1 MAVTSVSVSE
11 PTIKNYTGT
20 GSTIKKTNVDITGT
34 YLKQETIDTLKE
46 YDEESQI
53 KPLSTRIA
61 TNALQQQD
69 LTAITTLISQ
79 FKTSYADIASETS
92 FLKRKTSIAGSNSV
106 SASIEDGVAEQ
117 NIRMSVMQL
126 AQSDSY
132 QTKGFSSRS
141 DVVFSGLSGDTTFS
155 LELGGKSYDITVN
168 NTTTLEDLSQK
179 ITDAT
184 NGDVSVRI
192 LNVGG
197 ENPYSMVFQSK
208 NTGKDNAIRFK
219 MADSTNTT
227 SQDTT
232 KADELFKN
240 LGFKTNK
247 VGDDG
252 SFTLEAD
259 DSDSKNSGKK
269 LTSAQDAEFTFNGV
283 SMTRS
288 TNIIDDIITGATFT
302 LNNVDDKNTSGEY
315 KDTVISVTKDTESLV
330 KTMQNMV
337 QAYNTLK
344 SNLDTATSYDSESKA
359 AGSLNG
365 VSEITSI
372 KRQINSV
379 ITSTDKNGKSL
390 MDFGFSFTDKGVLS
404 LDTKELESAI
414 SGDYENFKKFFSS
427 NTSYENAA
435 FYSSGSITSG
445 SSTWEGK
452 IKINDKEFDLAKID
466 KKITG
471 DATSGATTSSQNT
484 DKTKQATELV
494 KQINDANIGVNASL
508 DDSGRLILK
517 GVNDK
522 TLKIEAGD
530 NDNNALSA
538 LSALGLS
545 AGEKTGIKSV
555 NEGFF
560 SKMNSLMDNL
570 INSKNGS
577 LTNFA
582 TELKDK
588 NKLLTEQKERTQNSI
603 DKKYEQ
609 MTTTFISY
617 ASSIAKMT
625 NSFSALQSMIDAQ
638 SKSDS

>member
-1 MAVTSVSVSE
+1 MAVSSVSVSE

-34 YLKQETIDTLKE
+34 YLKQQTIDTLKQ

-53 KPLSTRIA
+53 KPLTTRIA

-106 SASIEDGVAEQ
+106 SANIEDGVAEQ
-117 NIRMSVMQL
+117 TIRMSVMQL

-141 DVVFSGLSGDTTFS
+141 DVVFSNLQSDTKFS
-155 LELGGKSYDITVN
+155 LQVGDKSYDITVN
-168 NTTTLEDLSQK
+168 NKTTLDELSQK

-184 NGDVSVRI
+184 DGKISVKI

-197 ENPYSMVFQSK
+197 ANPYSMVFQTK
-208 NTGKDNAIRFK
+208 DTGKDNAIKFK
-219 MADSTNTT
+219 MAGNVNENSLFKDLGFNTT
-227 SQDTT
+227 APD
-232 KADELFKN
+232 ADNF
-240 LGFKTNK
+240 
-247 VGDDG
+247 
-252 SFTLEAD
+252 FTLEAGTD
-259 DSDSKNSGKK
+259 ANAGKK
-269 LTSAQDAEFTFNGV
+269 LANAQDAEFTFNGV
-283 SMTRS
+283 NMTRS
-288 TNIIDDIITGATFT
+288 KNTIDDIITGATFT
-302 LNNVDDKNTSGEY
+302 LNNVDDKTTSGEY
-315 KDTVISVTKDTESLV
+315 KDTVISISKDTASLV
-330 KTMQNMV
+330 KTMQSMV

-365 VSEITSI
+365 LSEITSI
-372 KRQINSV
+372 KRQINSI
-379 ITSTDKNGKSL
+379 ITNTDKHGKSL

-404 LDTKELESAI
+404 LDTKALESAI
-414 SGDYENFKKFFSS
+414 SDDYENFKKFFSS
-427 NTSYENAA
+427 NTTYENAV
-435 FYSSGSITSG
+435 FYSSGSITS
-445 SSTWEGK
+445 SASTWQGK
-452 IKINDKEFDLAKID
+452 IKINDKEFDLAEID

-471 DATSGATTSSQNT
+471 NATSTTPSTQNT
-484 DKTKQATELV
+484 DKTKQAAELV
-494 KQINDANIGVNASL
+494 KQINDAKIGVTASL
-508 DDSGRLILK
+508 DDDGKLVLK

-530 NDNNALSA
+530 GGDNALKT
-538 LSALGLS
+538 LGLS
-545 AGEKTGIKSV
+545 AGSKTGVKSV

-560 SKMNSLMDNL
+560 AKMNSLIDSL
-570 INSKNGS
+570 INSKKGS

-582 TELKDK
+582 TELKAK
-588 NKLLTEQKERTQNSI
+588 NKLLTAQKERTQNSI

-609 MTTTFISY
+609 MTTTFINY
-617 ASSIAKMT
+617 ARAIAKLT
-625 NSFSALQSMIDAQ
+625 NSFSGLQGMIDAQ
-638 SKSDS
+638 SKKD

>member
-1 MAVTSVSVSE
+1 MAVSSVSVSE

-34 YLKQETIDTLKE
+34 YLKQETIDTLKQ

-53 KPLSTRIA
+53 KPLTTRIA

-106 SASIEDGVAEQ
+106 SANIEDGVAEQ
-117 NIRMSVMQL
+117 TIRMSVMQL

-141 DVVFSGLSGDTTFS
+141 DVVFEKLDKDTTFS
-155 LELGGKSYDITVN
+155 LQVGDKSYDITVN
-168 NTTTLEDLSQK
+168 NTTTLDELSQK

-184 NGDVSVRI
+184 DGKISVKI

-197 ENPYSMVFQSK
+197 ENPYSMVFQTK
-208 NTGKDNAIRFK
+208 DTGKDNAIKFK
-219 MADSTNTT
+219 MAGDVNTNG
-227 SQDTT
+227 
-232 KADELFKN
+232 LFKD
-240 LGFKTNK
+240 LGFQTTNP
-247 VGDDG
+247 DADG
-252 SFTLEAD
+252 VFTLKAGTGT
-259 DSDSKNSGKK
+259 NAGKK
-269 LTSAQDAEFTFNGV
+269 LANAQDAEFTFNGV
-283 SMTRS
+283 NMTRS
-288 TNIIDDIITGATFT
+288 KNTIDDIITGATFT
-302 LNNVDDKNTSGEY
+302 LNNVDDKTTSGEY
-315 KDTVISVTKDTESLV
+315 KDTVISISKDTASLV
-330 KTMQNMV
+330 KTMQSMV

-344 SNLDTATSYDSESKA
+344 TNLDTATSYDSESKA

-365 VSEITSI
+365 LSEITSI
-372 KRQINSV
+372 KRQINSI
-379 ITSTDKNGKSL
+379 ITNTDKNGKSL

-404 LDTKELESAI
+404 LDTKALESAI
-414 SGDYENFKKFFSS
+414 SDDYENFKKFFSS
-427 NTSYENAA
+427 NTTYENAT
-435 FYSSGSITSG
+435 FYSSGSITS
-445 SSTWEGK
+445 SASTWKGK
-452 IKINDKEFDLAKID
+452 IKINDKEFDLAEID
-466 KKITG
+466 KSITG
-471 DATSGATTSSQNT
+471 NATSTTPSTQ
-484 DKTKQATELV
+484 DKTKQAAELV
-494 KQINDANIGVNASL
+494 KQINDAKIGVIASL
-508 DDSGRLILK
+508 DDAGKLVLK

-530 NDNNALSA
+530 GGDKALTT
-538 LSALGLS
+538 LGLS
-545 AGEKTGIKSV
+545 AGSKTGVKSV

-560 SKMNSLMDNL
+560 AKMNSLMDSL

-588 NKLLTEQKERTQNSI
+588 NKLLTTQKERTQNSI

-609 MTTTFISY
+609 MTTTFIAY
-617 ASSIAKMT
+617 ASAIAKMT

-638 SKSDS
+638 SKKD

>member
-1 MAVTSVSVSE
+1 MAVSNVSVSE

-34 YLKQETIDTLKE
+34 YLKQETIDTLKK

-53 KPLSTRIA
+53 KPLTTRIA

-106 SASIEDGVAEQ
+106 SANIEDGVAEQ
-117 NIRMSVMQL
+117 TIRMSVMQL

-141 DVVFSGLSGDTTFS
+141 DVVFSNLSSDTKFS
-155 LELGGKSYDITVN
+155 LQVGDKSYDITVN
-168 NTTTLEDLSQK
+168 NKTTLDELSQK

-184 NGDVSVRI
+184 DGKISVKI

-197 ENPYSMVFQSK
+197 TNPYSMVFQTK
-208 NTGKDNAIRFK
+208 DTGKDNAIKFK
-219 MADSTNTT
+219 MEGNVNNNSLFKALGFNTT
-227 SQDTT
+227 TPD
-232 KADELFKN
+232 AD
-240 LGFKTNK
+240 G
-247 VGDDG
+247 V
-252 SFTLEAD
+252 FTLEAGTGT
-259 DSDSKNSGKK
+259 NAGKK
-269 LTSAQDAEFTFNGV
+269 LANAQDAEFTFNGV
-283 SMTRS
+283 NMTRS
-288 TNIIDDIITGATFT
+288 KNTIDDIITGATFT
-302 LNNVDDKNTSGEY
+302 LNNVDDKTTSGEY
-315 KDTVISVTKDTESLV
+315 KDTVISISKDTASLV
-330 KTMQNMV
+330 KTMQSMV

-365 VSEITSI
+365 LSEITSI
-372 KRQINSV
+372 KRQINNI
-379 ITSTDKNGKSL
+379 ITNTDKNGKSL
-390 MDFGFSFTDKGVLS
+390 MNFGFSFTDKGVLS
-404 LDTKELESAI
+404 LDTKALESAI
-414 SGDYENFKKFFSS
+414 SDDYENFKKFFSS
-427 NTSYENAA
+427 NTTYENAV

-445 SSTWEGK
+445 TWTGK
-452 IKINDKEFDLAKID
+452 IKINDKEFDLAEID
-466 KKITG
+466 KKIT
-471 DATSGATTSSQNT
+471 STTPSTQ
-484 DKTKQATELV
+484 DKTKQAAELV
-494 KQINDANIGVNASL
+494 KQINDAKIGVTASL
-508 DDSGRLILK
+508 DDDGKLVLK

-530 NDNNALSA
+530 GGDAALKT
-538 LSALGLS
+538 LGLS
-545 AGEKTGIKSV
+545 AGSKTGTKSV

-560 SKMNSLMDNL
+560 AKMNSLMDSL
-570 INSKNGS
+570 INSKKGS
-577 LTNFA
+577 LTKFA

-588 NKLLTEQKERTQNSI
+588 NKLLTAQKERTQNSI

-609 MTTTFISY
+609 MTRTFIAY
-617 ASSIAKMT
+617 ASAIAKMT

-638 SKSDS
+638 SKKE

>member
-1 MAVTSVSVSE
+1 MAVSSVSVSE

-34 YLKQETIDTLKE
+34 YLKQETIDTLKQ

-53 KPLSTRIA
+53 KPLTTRIA

-106 SASIEDGVAEQ
+106 SANIEDGVAEQ
-117 NIRMSVMQL
+117 TIRMSVMQL

-141 DVVFSGLSGDTTFS
+141 DVVFEKLDKDTTFS
-155 LELGGKSYDITVN
+155 LQVGDKSYDITVN
-168 NTTTLEDLSQK
+168 NKTTLDELSQK

-184 NGDVSVRI
+184 DGKISVKI

-197 ENPYSMVFQSK
+197 ANPYSMVFQTK
-208 NTGKDNAIRFK
+208 DTGKDNAIKFK
-219 MADSTNTT
+219 MAGDVNTN
-227 SQDTT
+227 SLFKDLGFDTT
-232 KADELFKN
+232 
-240 LGFKTNK
+240 TP
-247 VGDDG
+247 DDKG
-252 SFTLEAD
+252 VFTLEAGTD
-259 DSDSKNSGKK
+259 ANAGKK
-269 LTSAQDAEFTFNGV
+269 LANAQDAEFTFNGV
-283 SMTRS
+283 NMTRS
-288 TNIIDDIITGATFT
+288 KNTIDDIITGATFT
-302 LNNVDDKNTSGEY
+302 LNNVDDKTTSGEY
-315 KDTVISVTKDTESLV
+315 KDTVISISKDTASLV
-330 KTMQNMV
+330 KTMQSMV

-344 SNLDTATSYDSESKA
+344 TNLDTATSYDSESKA

-365 VSEITSI
+365 LSEITSI
-372 KRQINSV
+372 KRQINSI
-379 ITSTDKNGKSL
+379 ITNTDKNGKSL

-404 LDTKELESAI
+404 LDTKALESAI
-414 SGDYENFKKFFSS
+414 SDDYENFKKFFSS
-427 NTSYENAA
+427 NTTYENAV
-435 FYSSGSITSG
+435 FYSSGSITS
-445 SSTWEGK
+445 SASTWKGK
-452 IKINDKEFDLAKID
+452 IKINDKEFDLAEID
-466 KKITG
+466 KSITG
-471 DATSGATTSSQNT
+471 NATSTNPSTQ
-484 DKTKQATELV
+484 DKTKQAAELV
-494 KQINDANIGVNASL
+494 KQINDAKIGVTASL
-508 DDSGRLILK
+508 DDAGKLVLK

-530 NDNNALSA
+530 GGDALK
-538 LSALGLS
+538 ALGLS
-545 AGEKTGIKSV
+545 AGSKTGVKSV

-560 SKMNSLMDNL
+560 AKMNSLMDSL

-588 NKLLTEQKERTQNSI
+588 NKLLTKQKERTQNSI

-609 MTTTFISY
+609 MTTTFIAY
-617 ASSIAKMT
+617 ASAIAKMT

-638 SKSDS
+638 SKKD

>member
-1 MAVTSVSVSE
+1 MAVSSVSVSE

-34 YLKQETIDTLKE
+34 YLKQETIDTLKQ

-53 KPLSTRIA
+53 KPLTTRIA

-106 SASIEDGVAEQ
+106 SANIEDGVAEQ
-117 NIRMSVMQL
+117 TIRMSVMQL

-141 DVVFSGLSGDTTFS
+141 DVVFEKLDKDTTFS
-155 LELGGKSYDITVN
+155 LQVGDKSYDITVN
-168 NTTTLEDLSQK
+168 NKTTLDELSQK

-184 NGDVSVRI
+184 DGKISVKI

-197 ENPYSMVFQSK
+197 ANPYSMVFQTK
-208 NTGKDNAIRFK
+208 DTGKDNAIKFK
-219 MADSTNTT
+219 MAGDVNINSLFKDLGFT
-227 SQDTT
+227 TT
-232 KADELFKN
+232 KP
-240 LGFKTNK
+240 
-247 VGDDG
+247 DDKG
-252 SFTLEAD
+252 VFTLEAGTGA
-259 DSDSKNSGKK
+259 NAGKK
-269 LTSAQDAEFTFNGV
+269 LASAQNAEFTFNGV
-283 SMTRS
+283 NMTRS
-288 TNIIDDIITGATFT
+288 KNTIDDIITGATFT
-302 LNNVDDKNTSGEY
+302 LNNVDDKTTSGEY
-315 KDTVISVTKDTESLV
+315 KDTVISISKDTASLV
-330 KTMQNMV
+330 KTMQSMV

-344 SNLDTATSYDSESKA
+344 TNLDTATSYDSESKA

-365 VSEITSI
+365 LSEITSI
-372 KRQINSV
+372 KRQINSI
-379 ITSTDKNGKSL
+379 ITNTDKNGKSL

-404 LDTKELESAI
+404 LDTKALESAI
-414 SGDYENFKKFFSS
+414 SDDYENFKKFFSS
-427 NTSYENAA
+427 NTTYENAV

-445 SSTWEGK
+445 TNAWTGK
-452 IKINDKEFDLAKID
+452 IKINDKEFDLAEID

-471 DATSGATTSSQNT
+471 NATSTNPSTQNT
-484 DKTKQATELV
+484 DKTKQAAELV
-494 KQINDANIGVNASL
+494 KQINDAKIGVTASL
-508 DDSGRLILK
+508 DDAGKLVLK

-530 NDNNALSA
+530 DGDKALST
-538 LSALGLS
+538 LELS
-545 AGEKTGIKSV
+545 AGSKTGTKSV

-560 SKMNSLMDNL
+560 AKMNSLMDSL

-588 NKLLTEQKERTQNSI
+588 NKLLTKQKERTQNSI

-609 MTTTFISY
+609 MTTTFIAY
-617 ASSIAKMT
+617 ASAIAKMT

-638 SKSDS
+638 SKKD

>member
-1 MAVTSVSVSE
+1 MAVSSVSVSE

-34 YLKQETIDTLKE
+34 YLKQQTIDTLKQ

-53 KPLSTRIA
+53 KPLTTRIA

-106 SASIEDGVAEQ
+106 SANIEDGVAEQ
-117 NIRMSVMQL
+117 TIRMSVMQL

-141 DVVFSGLSGDTTFS
+141 DVVFEKLDKDTTFS
-155 LELGGKSYDITVN
+155 LQVGDKSYDITVN
-168 NTTTLEDLSQK
+168 NKTTLDELSQK

-184 NGDVSVRI
+184 DGKISVKI

-197 ENPYSMVFQSK
+197 TNPYSMVFQTK
-208 NTGKDNAIRFK
+208 DTGKDNAIKFK
-219 MADSTNTT
+219 MAGNENENS
-227 SQDTT
+227 
-232 KADELFKN
+232 LFKD
-240 LGFKTNK
+240 LGFKTTNP
-247 VGDDG
+247 DADG
-252 SFTLEAD
+252 VFTLEAGTD
-259 DSDSKNSGKK
+259 ANAGKK
-269 LTSAQDAEFTFNGV
+269 LANAQDAEFTFNGV
-283 SMTRS
+283 NMTRS
-288 TNIIDDIITGATFT
+288 KNTIDDIITGATFT
-302 LNNVDDKNTSGEY
+302 LNNVDDKTTSGEY
-315 KDTVISVTKDTESLV
+315 KDTVISISKDTASLV
-330 KTMQNMV
+330 KTMQSMV

-344 SNLDTATSYDSESKA
+344 TNLDTATSYDSESKA

-365 VSEITSI
+365 LSEITSI
-372 KRQINSV
+372 KRQINSI
-379 ITSTDKNGKSL
+379 ITNTDKNGKSL

-404 LDTKELESAI
+404 LDTKALESAI
-414 SGDYENFKKFFSS
+414 SDDYENFKKFFSS
-427 NTSYENAA
+427 NTTYENAV

-445 SSTWEGK
+445 TSTWTGK
-452 IKINDKEFDLAKID
+452 IKINDKEFDLAEID
-466 KKITG
+466 KKITPS
-471 DATSGATTSSQNT
+471 TQ
-484 DKTKQATELV
+484 DKTKQVAELV
-494 KQINDANIGVNASL
+494 KQINDAKIGVTASL
-508 DDSGRLILK
+508 DDAGKLVLK

-530 NDNNALSA
+530 GGDKALTT
-538 LSALGLS
+538 LGLS
-545 AGEKTGIKSV
+545 AGSKTGVKSV

-560 SKMNSLMDNL
+560 AKMNSLIDSL
-570 INSKNGS
+570 INSKKGS

-588 NKLLTEQKERTQNSI
+588 NKLLTKQKERTQNSI

-609 MTTTFISY
+609 MTTTFIAY
-617 ASSIAKMT
+617 ARAIAKLT
-625 NSFSALQSMIDAQ
+625 NSFSGLQGMIDAQ
-638 SKSDS
+638 SKKE

>member
-1 MAVTSVSVSE
+1 MAVSSVSVSE

-34 YLKQETIDTLKE
+34 YLKQQTIDTLKQ

-53 KPLSTRIA
+53 KPLTTRIA

-106 SASIEDGVAEQ
+106 SANIEDGVAEQ
-117 NIRMSVMQL
+117 TIRMSVMQL

-141 DVVFSGLSGDTTFS
+141 DVVFSNLSSDTKFS
-155 LELGGKSYDITVN
+155 LQVGDKSYDITVN
-168 NTTTLEDLSQK
+168 NKTTLDELSQK

-184 NGDVSVRI
+184 DGKISVKI

-197 ENPYSMVFQSK
+197 ANPYSMVFQTK
-208 NTGKDNAIRFK
+208 DTGKDNAIKFK
-219 MADSTNTT
+219 MAGNVNDNSLFKDLGF
-227 SQDTT
+227 DTT
-232 KADELFKN
+232 
-240 LGFKTNK
+240 TP
-247 VGDDG
+247 DDKG
-252 SFTLEAD
+252 VFTLKAGTGT
-259 DSDSKNSGKK
+259 NAGKK
-269 LTSAQDAEFTFNGV
+269 LANAQDAEFTFNGV
-283 SMTRS
+283 NMTRS
-288 TNIIDDIITGATFT
+288 KNTIDDIITGATFT
-302 LNNVDDKNTSGEY
+302 LNNVDDKTTSGEY
-315 KDTVISVTKDTESLV
+315 KDTVISISKDTASLV
-330 KTMQNMV
+330 KTMQSMV

-344 SNLDTATSYDSESKA
+344 TNLDTATSYDSESKA

-365 VSEITSI
+365 LSEITSI
-372 KRQINSV
+372 KRQINSI
-379 ITSTDKNGKSL
+379 ITNTDKNGKSL

-404 LDTKELESAI
+404 LDTKALESAI
-414 SGDYENFKKFFSS
+414 SDDYENFKKFFSS
-427 NTSYENAA
+427 NTTYENAV

-445 SSTWEGK
+445 TNAWTGK
-452 IKINDKEFDLAKID
+452 IKINDKEFDLAEID
-466 KKITG
+466 KKITPS
-471 DATSGATTSSQNT
+471 TQ
-484 DKTKQATELV
+484 DKTKQAAELV
-494 KQINDANIGVNASL
+494 KQINDAKIGVTASL
-508 DDSGRLILK
+508 DDAGKLVLK

-530 NDNNALSA
+530 GGDDALK
-538 LSALGLS
+538 ALGLS
-545 AGEKTGIKSV
+545 AGSKTGVKSV

-560 SKMNSLMDNL
+560 AKMNSLIDSL
-570 INSKNGS
+570 INSKKGS

-588 NKLLTEQKERTQNSI
+588 NKLLTKQKERTQNSI

-609 MTTTFISY
+609 MTRTFIAY
-617 ASSIAKMT
+617 ASAIAKLT
-625 NSFSALQSMIDAQ
+625 NSFSGLQGMIDAQ
-638 SKSDS
+638 SKKE

>member
-1 MAVTSVSVSE
+1 MAVSSVSVSE

-34 YLKQETIDTLKE
+34 YLKQQTIDTLKQ

-53 KPLSTRIA
+53 KPLTTRIA

-106 SASIEDGVAEQ
+106 SANIEDGVAEQ
-117 NIRMSVMQL
+117 TIRMSVMQL

-141 DVVFSGLSGDTTFS
+141 DVVFSNLSSDTKFS
-155 LELGGKSYDITVN
+155 LQVGDKSYDITVN
-168 NTTTLEDLSQK
+168 NKTTLDELSQK

-184 NGDVSVRI
+184 DGKISVKI

-197 ENPYSMVFQSK
+197 ANPYSMVFQTK
-208 NTGKDNAIRFK
+208 DTGKDNAIKFK
-219 MADSTNTT
+219 MEGNVNDNSLFKDLGF
-227 SQDTT
+227 DTT
-232 KADELFKN
+232 
-240 LGFKTNK
+240 TP
-247 VGDDG
+247 DDKDV
-252 SFTLEAD
+252 FTLEAGTGT
-259 DSDSKNSGKK
+259 NAGKK
-269 LTSAQDAEFTFNGV
+269 LSSAQNAEFTFNGV
-283 SMTRS
+283 NMTRS
-288 TNIIDDIITGATFT
+288 KNTIDDIITGATFT
-302 LNNVDDKNTSGEY
+302 LNNVDDKTTSGEY
-315 KDTVISVTKDTESLV
+315 KDTVISISKDTASLV
-330 KTMQNMV
+330 KTMQSMV

-344 SNLDTATSYDSESKA
+344 TNLDTATSYDSESKA

-365 VSEITSI
+365 LSEITSI
-372 KRQINSV
+372 KRQINSI
-379 ITSTDKNGKSL
+379 ITNTDKNGKSL

-404 LDTKELESAI
+404 LDTKALESAI
-414 SGDYENFKKFFSS
+414 SDDYENFKKFFSS
-427 NTSYENAA
+427 NTTYENAV

-445 SSTWEGK
+445 TNAWTGK
-452 IKINDKEFDLAKID
+452 IKINDKEFDLAEIN
-466 KKITG
+466 KKITPS
-471 DATSGATTSSQNT
+471 TQ
-484 DKTKQATELV
+484 DKTKQAAELV
-494 KQINDANIGVNASL
+494 KQINDAKIGVTASL
-508 DDSGRLILK
+508 DDAGKLVLK

-530 NDNNALSA
+530 GGDDALKT
-538 LSALGLS
+538 LGLS
-545 AGEKTGIKSV
+545 AGSKTGTKSV

-560 SKMNSLMDNL
+560 AKMNSLIDSL
-570 INSKNGS
+570 INSKKGS

-588 NKLLTEQKERTQNSI
+588 NKLLTKQKERTQNSI

-609 MTTTFISY
+609 MTRTFIAY
-617 ASSIAKMT
+617 ASAIAKLT
-625 NSFSALQSMIDAQ
+625 NSFSGLQGMIDAQ
-638 SKSDS
+638 SKKE

>member
-1 MAVTSVSVSE
+1 MAVSSVSVSE

-34 YLKQETIDTLKE
+34 YLKQETIDTLKQ

-53 KPLSTRIA
+53 KPLTTRIA

-106 SASIEDGVAEQ
+106 SANIEDGVAEQ
-117 NIRMSVMQL
+117 TIRMSVMQL

-141 DVVFSGLSGDTTFS
+141 DVVFSNLSSDTKFS
-155 LELGGKSYDITVN
+155 LQVGDKSYDITVN
-168 NTTTLEDLSQK
+168 NKTTLDELSQK

-184 NGDVSVRI
+184 DGKISVKI

-197 ENPYSMVFQSK
+197 TNPYSMVFQTK
-208 NTGKDNAIRFK
+208 DTGKDNAIKFK
-219 MADSTNTT
+219 MEGNVNDNSLFKDLGF
-227 SQDTT
+227 DTT
-232 KADELFKN
+232 
-240 LGFKTNK
+240 TP
-247 VGDDG
+247 DDKG
-252 SFTLEAD
+252 VFTLKAGTGT
-259 DSDSKNSGKK
+259 NAGKK
-269 LTSAQDAEFTFNGV
+269 LANAQDAEFTFNGV
-283 SMTRS
+283 NMTRS
-288 TNIIDDIITGATFT
+288 KNTIDDIITGATFT
-302 LNNVDDKNTSGEY
+302 LNNVDDKTTSGEY
-315 KDTVISVTKDTESLV
+315 KDTVISISKDTASLV
-330 KTMQNMV
+330 KTMQSMV

-344 SNLDTATSYDSESKA
+344 TNLDTATSYDSESKA

-365 VSEITSI
+365 LSEITSI
-372 KRQINSV
+372 KRQINSI
-379 ITSTDKNGKSL
+379 ITNTDKNGKSL

-404 LDTKELESAI
+404 LDTKALESAI
-414 SGDYENFKKFFSS
+414 SDDYENFKKFFSS
-427 NTSYENAA
+427 NTTYENAV

-445 SSTWEGK
+445 TNAWTGK
-452 IKINDKEFDLAKID
+452 IKINDKEFDLAEID
-466 KKITG
+466 KSITG
-471 DATSGATTSSQNT
+471 NATSTNPSTQNT
-484 DKTKQATELV
+484 DKTKQAAELV
-494 KQINDANIGVNASL
+494 KQINDAKIGVTASL
-508 DDSGRLILK
+508 DDDGKLVLK

-530 NDNNALSA
+530 GGDAAL
-538 LSALGLS
+538 ALGLS
-545 AGEKTGIKSV
+545 AGSKTGVKSV

-560 SKMNSLMDNL
+560 AKMNSLMDSL

-588 NKLLTEQKERTQNSI
+588 NKLLAKQKERTQNSI

-609 MTTTFISY
+609 MTTTFIAY
-617 ASSIAKMT
+617 ASAIAKMT

-638 SKSDS
+638 SKKD

>member
-1 MAVTSVSVSE
+1 MAVSSVSVSE

-34 YLKQETIDTLKE
+34 YLKQETIDTLKQ

-53 KPLSTRIA
+53 KPLTTRIA

-106 SASIEDGVAEQ
+106 SANIEDGVAEQ
-117 NIRMSVMQL
+117 TIRMSVMQL

-141 DVVFSGLSGDTTFS
+141 DVVFSSLKSDTDAKFS
-155 LELGGKSYDITVN
+155 LQVGDKSYDITVN
-168 NTTTLEDLSQK
+168 NTTTLDELSQK

-184 NGDVSVRI
+184 DGKISVKI

-197 ENPYSMVFQSK
+197 ANPYSMVFQTK
-208 NTGKDNAIRFK
+208 DTGKDNAIKFK
-219 MADSTNTT
+219 MAGDVNTNG
-227 SQDTT
+227 
-232 KADELFKN
+232 LFKD
-240 LGFKTNK
+240 LGFQTTTP
-247 VGDDG
+247 DADG
-252 SFTLEAD
+252 VFTLEAGTGT
-259 DSDSKNSGKK
+259 NAGKK
-269 LTSAQDAEFTFNGV
+269 LASAQDAEFTFNGV
-283 SMTRS
+283 NMTRS
-288 TNIIDDIITGATFT
+288 KNTIDDIITGATFT
-302 LNNVDDKNTSGEY
+302 LNNVDDKTTSGEY
-315 KDTVISVTKDTESLV
+315 KDTVISISKDTASLV
-330 KTMQNMV
+330 KTMQSMV

-344 SNLDTATSYDSESKA
+344 TNLDTATSYDSESKA

-365 VSEITSI
+365 LSEITSI
-372 KRQINSV
+372 KRQINSI
-379 ITSTDKNGKSL
+379 ITNTDKNGKSL

-404 LDTKELESAI
+404 LDTKALESAI
-414 SGDYENFKKFFSS
+414 SDDYENFKKFFSS
-427 NTSYENAA
+427 NTTYENAV
-435 FYSSGSITSG
+435 FYSSGSITS
-445 SSTWEGK
+445 STNAWTGK
-452 IKINDKEFDLAKID
+452 IKINDKEFDLAEID
-466 KKITG
+466 KKIT
-471 DATSGATTSSQNT
+471 STTPSTQ
-484 DKTKQATELV
+484 DKTKQAAELV
-494 KQINDANIGVNASL
+494 KQINDAKIGVTASL
-508 DDSGRLILK
+508 DDDGKLVLK

-530 NDNNALSA
+530 GGDDALKT
-538 LSALGLS
+538 LGLS
-545 AGEKTGIKSV
+545 AGSKTGTKSV

-560 SKMNSLMDNL
+560 AKMNSLIDSL
-570 INSKNGS
+570 INSKKGS

-588 NKLLTEQKERTQNSI
+588 NKLLTKQKERTQNSI

-609 MTTTFISY
+609 MTTTFIAY
-617 ASSIAKMT
+617 ARAIAKLT

-638 SKSDS
+638 SKKE

>member
-1 MAVTSVSVSE
+1 MAVSSVSVSE

-34 YLKQETIDTLKE
+34 YLKQQTIDTLKQ

-53 KPLSTRIA
+53 KPLTTRIA

-106 SASIEDGVAEQ
+106 SANIEDGVAEQ
-117 NIRMSVMQL
+117 TIRMSVMQL

-141 DVVFSGLSGDTTFS
+141 DVVFEKLDKDTTFS
-155 LELGGKSYDITVN
+155 LQVGDKSYDITVN
-168 NTTTLEDLSQK
+168 NKTTLDELSQK

-184 NGDVSVRI
+184 DGKISVKI

-197 ENPYSMVFQSK
+197 ANPYSMVFQTK
-208 NTGKDNAIRFK
+208 DTGKDNAIKFK
-219 MADSTNTT
+219 MAGDVNTN
-227 SQDTT
+227 S
-232 KADELFKN
+232 LFKD
-240 LGFKTNK
+240 LGFQTTNP
-247 VGDDG
+247 DDKG
-252 SFTLEAD
+252 VFTLKAGTGT
-259 DSDSKNSGKK
+259 NAGKK
-269 LTSAQDAEFTFNGV
+269 LANAQDAEFTFNGV
-283 SMTRS
+283 NMTRS
-288 TNIIDDIITGATFT
+288 KNTIDDIITGATFT
-302 LNNVDDKNTSGEY
+302 LNNVDDKTTSGEY
-315 KDTVISVTKDTESLV
+315 KDTVISISKDTASLV
-330 KTMQNMV
+330 KTMQSMV

-344 SNLDTATSYDSESKA
+344 TNLDTATSYDSESKA

-365 VSEITSI
+365 LSEITSI
-372 KRQINSV
+372 KRQINSI
-379 ITSTDKNGKSL
+379 ITNTDKNGKSL

-404 LDTKELESAI
+404 LDTKALESAI
-414 SGDYENFKKFFSS
+414 SDDYENFKKFFSS
-427 NTSYENAA
+427 NTTYENAV

-445 SSTWEGK
+445 TDAWTGK
-452 IKINDKEFDLAKID
+452 IKINDKEFDLAEID
-466 KKITG
+466 KKIT
-471 DATSGATTSSQNT
+471 TSTQ
-484 DKTKQATELV
+484 DKTKQAAELV
-494 KQINDANIGVNASL
+494 KQINDAKIGVTASL
-508 DDSGRLILK
+508 DDAGKLVLK

-530 NDNNALSA
+530 GGDDALK
-538 LSALGLS
+538 ALGLS
-545 AGEKTGIKSV
+545 AGSKTGVKSV

-560 SKMNSLMDNL
+560 AKMNSLIDSL
-570 INSKNGS
+570 INSKKGS

-588 NKLLTEQKERTQNSI
+588 NKLLTKQKERTQNSI

-609 MTTTFISY
+609 MTRTFIAY
-617 ASSIAKMT
+617 ASAIAKLT
-625 NSFSALQSMIDAQ
+625 NSFSGLQGMIDAQ
-638 SKSDS
+638 SKKE

>member
-1 MAVTSVSVSE
+1 MAVSSVSVSE

-34 YLKQETIDTLKE
+34 YLKQETIDTLKQ

-53 KPLSTRIA
+53 KPLTTRIA

-106 SASIEDGVAEQ
+106 SANIEDGVAEQ
-117 NIRMSVMQL
+117 TIRMSVMQL

-141 DVVFSGLSGDTTFS
+141 DVVFSNLKSDTKFS
-155 LELGGKSYDITVN
+155 LQVGDKSYDITVN
-168 NTTTLEDLSQK
+168 NKTTLDELSQK

-184 NGDVSVRI
+184 DGKISVKI

-197 ENPYSMVFQSK
+197 TNPYSMVFQTK
-208 NTGKDNAIRFK
+208 DTGKDNAIKFK
-219 MADSTNTT
+219 MEGNVNDNSLFKDLGF
-227 SQDTT
+227 DTT
-232 KADELFKN
+232 
-240 LGFKTNK
+240 TP
-247 VGDDG
+247 DDKG
-252 SFTLEAD
+252 VFTLKAGTGT
-259 DSDSKNSGKK
+259 NAGKK
-269 LTSAQDAEFTFNGV
+269 LANAQDAEFTFNGV
-283 SMTRS
+283 DMTRS
-288 TNIIDDIITGATFT
+288 KNTIDDIITGATFT
-302 LNNVDDKNTSGEY
+302 LNNIDDKTTSGEY
-315 KDTVISVTKDTESLV
+315 KDTVISISKDTASLV
-330 KTMQNMV
+330 KTMQSMV

-344 SNLDTATSYDSESKA
+344 TNLDTATSYDSESKA

-365 VSEITSI
+365 LSEITSI
-372 KRQINSV
+372 KRQINSI
-379 ITSTDKNGKSL
+379 ITNTDKNGKSL

-404 LDTKELESAI
+404 LDTKALESAI
-414 SGDYENFKKFFSS
+414 SDDYENFKKFFSS
-427 NTSYENAA
+427 NTTYENAV
-435 FYSSGSITSG
+435 FYSSGSITS
-445 SSTWEGK
+445 STSTWQGK
-452 IKINDKEFDLAKID
+452 IKINDKEFDLAEID
-466 KKITG
+466 KKITPS
-471 DATSGATTSSQNT
+471 TQ
-484 DKTKQATELV
+484 DKTKQAAELV
-494 KQINDANIGVNASL
+494 KQINDAKIGVTASL
-508 DDSGRLILK
+508 DDAGKLVLK

-530 NDNNALSA
+530 GGGEALKT
-538 LSALGLS
+538 LGLS
-545 AGEKTGIKSV
+545 AGSKTGVKSV

-560 SKMNSLMDNL
+560 AKMNSLIDSL
-570 INSKNGS
+570 INSKKGS

-588 NKLLTEQKERTQNSI
+588 NKLLTKQKERTQNSI

-617 ASSIAKMT
+617 ASAIAKMT
-625 NSFSALQSMIDAQ
+625 NSFSALQSIIDAQ
-638 SKSDS
+638 SKKE

>member
-1 MAVTSVSVSE
+1 MAVSNVSVSE

-34 YLKQETIDTLKE
+34 YLKQETIDTLKK

-53 KPLSTRIA
+53 KPLTTRIA

-106 SASIEDGVAEQ
+106 SANIEDGVAEQ
-117 NIRMSVMQL
+117 TIRMSVMQL

-141 DVVFSGLSGDTTFS
+141 DVVFSNLSSDTKFS
-155 LELGGKSYDITVN
+155 LQVGDKSYDITVN
-168 NTTTLEDLSQK
+168 NKTTLDELSQK

-184 NGDVSVRI
+184 DGKISVKI

-197 ENPYSMVFQSK
+197 TNPYSMVFQTK
-208 NTGKDNAIRFK
+208 DTGKDNAIKFK
-219 MADSTNTT
+219 MEGNVNDNS
-227 SQDTT
+227 
-232 KADELFKN
+232 LFKD
-240 LGFKTNK
+240 LGFQTTTP
-247 VGDDG
+247 DADG
-252 SFTLEAD
+252 VFTLEAGTGT
-259 DSDSKNSGKK
+259 NAGKK
-269 LTSAQDAEFTFNGV
+269 LANAQDAEFTFNGV
-283 SMTRS
+283 NMTRS
-288 TNIIDDIITGATFT
+288 KNTIDDIITGATFT
-302 LNNVDDKNTSGEY
+302 LNNVDDKTTSGEY
-315 KDTVISVTKDTESLV
+315 KDTVISISKDTASLV
-330 KTMQNMV
+330 KTMQSMV

-344 SNLDTATSYDSESKA
+344 TNLDTATSYDSESKA

-365 VSEITSI
+365 LSEITSI
-372 KRQINSV
+372 KRQINSI
-379 ITSTDKNGKSL
+379 ITNTDKNGKSL

-404 LDTKELESAI
+404 LDTKALESAI
-414 SGDYENFKKFFSS
+414 SDDYENFKKFFSS
-427 NTSYENAA
+427 NTTYENAV

-445 SSTWEGK
+445 TNAWTGK
-452 IKINDKEFDLAKID
+452 IKINDKEFDLAEID
-466 KKITG
+466 KKIT
-471 DATSGATTSSQNT
+471 SSTQ
-484 DKTKQATELV
+484 DKTKQAAELV
-494 KQINDANIGVNASL
+494 KQINDAKIGVTASL
-508 DDSGRLILK
+508 DDAGKLVLK

-530 NDNNALSA
+530 GGDDALKT
-538 LSALGLS
+538 LGLS
-545 AGEKTGIKSV
+545 AGSKTGTKSV

-560 SKMNSLMDNL
+560 AKMNSLIDSL
-570 INSKNGS
+570 INSKKGS

-582 TELKDK
+582 TELKAK
-588 NKLLTEQKERTQNSI
+588 NKLLTKQKERTQNSI

-609 MTTTFISY
+609 MTRTFIAY
-617 ASSIAKMT
+617 ASAIAKMT
-625 NSFSALQSMIDAQ
+625 NSFSALKGIIDAQ

>member
-1 MAVTSVSVSE
+1 MAVSSVSVSE

-34 YLKQETIDTLKE
+34 YLKQQTIDTLKQ

-53 KPLSTRIA
+53 KPLTTRIA

-106 SASIEDGVAEQ
+106 SANIEDGVAEQ
-117 NIRMSVMQL
+117 TIRMSVMQL

-141 DVVFSGLSGDTTFS
+141 DVVFSNLTSDTKFS
-155 LELGGKSYDITVN
+155 LQVGDKSYDITVN
-168 NTTTLEDLSQK
+168 NKTTLDELSQK

-184 NGDVSVRI
+184 DGKISVKI

-197 ENPYSMVFQSK
+197 TNPYSMVFQTK
-208 NTGKDNAIRFK
+208 DTGKDNAIKFK
-219 MADSTNTT
+219 MEGNVNDNS
-227 SQDTT
+227 
-232 KADELFKN
+232 LFKD
-240 LGFKTNK
+240 LGFKTTTP
-247 VGDDG
+247 DADG
-252 SFTLEAD
+252 VFTLEAGTGT
-259 DSDSKNSGKK
+259 NAGKK
-269 LTSAQDAEFTFNGV
+269 LANAQDAEFTFNGV
-283 SMTRS
+283 NMTRS
-288 TNIIDDIITGATFT
+288 KNTIDDIITGATFT
-302 LNNVDDKNTSGEY
+302 LNNVDDKTTSGEY
-315 KDTVISVTKDTESLV
+315 KDTVISISKDTASLV
-330 KTMQNMV
+330 KTMQSMV

-344 SNLDTATSYDSESKA
+344 TNLDTATSYDSESKA

-365 VSEITSI
+365 LSEITSI
-372 KRQINSV
+372 KRQINSI
-379 ITSTDKNGKSL
+379 ITNTDKNGKSL

-404 LDTKELESAI
+404 LDTKALESAI
-414 SGDYENFKKFFSS
+414 SDDYENFKKFFSS
-427 NTSYENAA
+427 NTTYENAV

-445 SSTWEGK
+445 TNAWTGK
-452 IKINDKEFDLAKID
+452 IKINDKEFDLAEID
-466 KKITG
+466 KKITPS
-471 DATSGATTSSQNT
+471 TQ
-484 DKTKQATELV
+484 DKTKQAAELV
-494 KQINDANIGVNASL
+494 KQINDAKIGVTASL
-508 DDSGRLILK
+508 DDDGKLVLK

-530 NDNNALSA
+530 GGDEALK
-538 LSALGLS
+538 ALGLS
-545 AGEKTGIKSV
+545 AGSKTGVKSV

-560 SKMNSLMDNL
+560 AKMNSLIDSL
-570 INSKNGS
+570 INSKKGS

-588 NKLLTEQKERTQNSI
+588 NKLLTKQKERTQNSI

-609 MTTTFISY
+609 MTRTFIAY
-617 ASSIAKMT
+617 ASAIAKLT
-625 NSFSALQSMIDAQ
+625 NSFSGLQGMIDAQ
-638 SKSDS
+638 SKKD

>member
-1 MAVTSVSVSE
+1 MAVSSVSVSE

-34 YLKQETIDTLKE
+34 YLKQETIDTLKQ

-53 KPLSTRIA
+53 KPLTTRIA

-106 SASIEDGVAEQ
+106 SANIEDGVAEQ
-117 NIRMSVMQL
+117 TIRMSVMQL

-141 DVVFSGLSGDTTFS
+141 DVVFSNLKSDTKFS
-155 LELGGKSYDITVN
+155 LQVGDKSYDITVN
-168 NTTTLEDLSQK
+168 NKTTLDELSQK

-184 NGDVSVRI
+184 DGKISVKI

-197 ENPYSMVFQSK
+197 TNPYSMVFQTK
-208 NTGKDNAIRFK
+208 DTGKDNAIKFK
-219 MADSTNTT
+219 MEGNVNDNSLFKDLGF
-227 SQDTT
+227 DTT
-232 KADELFKN
+232 
-240 LGFKTNK
+240 TP
-247 VGDDG
+247 DDKG
-252 SFTLEAD
+252 VFTLKAGTGT
-259 DSDSKNSGKK
+259 NAGKK
-269 LTSAQDAEFTFNGV
+269 LANAQDAEFTFNGV
-283 SMTRS
+283 NMTRS
-288 TNIIDDIITGATFT
+288 KNTIDDIITGATFT
-302 LNNVDDKNTSGEY
+302 LNNVDDKTTSGEY
-315 KDTVISVTKDTESLV
+315 KDTVISISKDTASLV
-330 KTMQNMV
+330 KTMQSMV

-344 SNLDTATSYDSESKA
+344 TNLDTATSYDSESKA

-365 VSEITSI
+365 LSEITSI
-372 KRQINSV
+372 KRQINSI
-379 ITSTDKNGKSL
+379 ITNTDKNGKSL

-404 LDTKELESAI
+404 LDTKALESAI
-414 SGDYENFKKFFSS
+414 SDDYENFKKFFSS
-427 NTSYENAA
+427 NTTYENAV

-445 SSTWEGK
+445 TNAWTGK
-452 IKINDKEFDLAKID
+452 IKINDKEFDLAEID
-466 KKITG
+466 KKIT
-471 DATSGATTSSQNT
+471 STTPSTQ
-484 DKTKQATELV
+484 DKTKQAAELV
-494 KQINDANIGVNASL
+494 KQINDAKIGVTASL
-508 DDSGRLILK
+508 DDDGKLVLK

-530 NDNNALSA
+530 GGDEALKT
-538 LSALGLS
+538 LGLS
-545 AGEKTGIKSV
+545 AGSKTGVKSV

-560 SKMNSLMDNL
+560 AKMNSLIDSL
-570 INSKNGS
+570 INSKKGS

-588 NKLLTEQKERTQNSI
+588 NKLLTKQKERTQNSI

-609 MTTTFISY
+609 MTTTFIAY
-617 ASSIAKMT
+617 ASAIAKMT
-625 NSFSALQSMIDAQ
+625 NSFSALQSIIDAQ
-638 SKSDS
+638 SKKE

>member
-1 MAVTSVSVSE
+1 MAVSSVSVSE

-34 YLKQETIDTLKE
+34 YLKQETIDTLKQ

-53 KPLSTRIA
+53 KPLTTRIA

-106 SASIEDGVAEQ
+106 SANIEDGVAEQ
-117 NIRMSVMQL
+117 TIRMSVMQL

-141 DVVFSGLSGDTTFS
+141 DVVFEKLDKDTTFS
-155 LELGGKSYDITVN
+155 LQVGDKSYDITVN
-168 NTTTLEDLSQK
+168 NTTTLDELSQK

-184 NGDVSVRI
+184 DGKISVKI

-197 ENPYSMVFQSK
+197 TNPYSMVFQTK
-208 NTGKDNAIRFK
+208 DTGKDNAIKFK
-219 MADSTNTT
+219 MAGDVNTNG
-227 SQDTT
+227 
-232 KADELFKN
+232 LFKD
-240 LGFKTNK
+240 LGFQTTNP
-247 VGDDG
+247 DADG
-252 SFTLEAD
+252 VFTLKAGTGT
-259 DSDSKNSGKK
+259 NAGKK
-269 LTSAQDAEFTFNGV
+269 LANAQDAEFTFNGV
-283 SMTRS
+283 NMTRS
-288 TNIIDDIITGATFT
+288 KNTIDDIITGATFT
-302 LNNVDDKNTSGEY
+302 LNNVDDKTTSGEY
-315 KDTVISVTKDTESLV
+315 KDTVISISKDTASLV
-330 KTMQNMV
+330 KTMQSMV

-344 SNLDTATSYDSESKA
+344 TNLDTATSYDSESKA

-365 VSEITSI
+365 LSEITSI
-372 KRQINSV
+372 KRQINSI
-379 ITSTDKNGKSL
+379 ITNTDKNGKSL

-404 LDTKELESAI
+404 LDTKALESAI
-414 SGDYENFKKFFSS
+414 SDDYENFKKFFSS
-427 NTSYENAA
+427 NTTYENAV

-445 SSTWEGK
+445 TNAWTGK
-452 IKINDKEFDLAKID
+452 IKINDKEFDLAEID

-471 DATSGATTSSQNT
+471 NATSTTPSTQNT
-484 DKTKQATELV
+484 DKTKQAAELV
-494 KQINDANIGVNASL
+494 KQINDAKIGVTASL
-508 DDSGRLILK
+508 DDAGKLVLK

-530 NDNNALSA
+530 GGDAALK
-538 LSALGLS
+538 ALGLS
-545 AGEKTGIKSV
+545 AGSKTGVKSV

-560 SKMNSLMDNL
+560 AKMNSLIDSL
-570 INSKNGS
+570 INSKKGS

-588 NKLLTEQKERTQNSI
+588 NKLLTKQKERTQNSI

-609 MTTTFISY
+609 MTTTFIAY
-617 ASSIAKMT
+617 ARAIAKLT
-625 NSFSALQSMIDAQ
+625 NSFSGLQGMIDAQ
-638 SKSDS
+638 SKKE

>member
-1 MAVTSVSVSE
+1 MAVSSVSVSE

-34 YLKQETIDTLKE
+34 YLKQQTIDTLKQ

-53 KPLSTRIA
+53 KPLTTRIA

-106 SASIEDGVAEQ
+106 SANIEDGVAEQ
-117 NIRMSVMQL
+117 TIRMSVMQL

-141 DVVFSGLSGDTTFS
+141 DVVFSNLSSDTKFS
-155 LELGGKSYDITVN
+155 LQVGDKSYDITVN
-168 NTTTLEDLSQK
+168 NKTTLDELSQK

-184 NGDVSVRI
+184 DGKISVKI

-197 ENPYSMVFQSK
+197 TNPYSMVFQTK
-208 NTGKDNAIRFK
+208 DTGKDNAIKFK
-219 MADSTNTT
+219 MAGNENENSLFKDLGF
-227 SQDTT
+227 DTT
-232 KADELFKN
+232 
-240 LGFKTNK
+240 TP
-247 VGDDG
+247 DDKG
-252 SFTLEAD
+252 VFTLKAGTGT
-259 DSDSKNSGKK
+259 NAGKK
-269 LTSAQDAEFTFNGV
+269 LANAQNAEFTFNGV
-283 SMTRS
+283 NMTRS
-288 TNIIDDIITGATFT
+288 KNTIDDIITGATFT
-302 LNNVDDKNTSGEY
+302 LNNVDDKTTSGEY
-315 KDTVISVTKDTESLV
+315 KDTVISISKDTASLV
-330 KTMQNMV
+330 KTMQSMV

-344 SNLDTATSYDSESKA
+344 TNLDTATSYDSESKA

-365 VSEITSI
+365 LSEITSI
-372 KRQINSV
+372 KRQINSI
-379 ITSTDKNGKSL
+379 ITNTDKNGKSL

-404 LDTKELESAI
+404 LDTKALESAI
-414 SGDYENFKKFFSS
+414 SDDYENFKKFFSS
-427 NTSYENAA
+427 NTTYENAV

-445 SSTWEGK
+445 TNAWTGK
-452 IKINDKEFDLAKID
+452 IKINDKEFDLAEID
-466 KKITG
+466 KKIT
-471 DATSGATTSSQNT
+471 SSTQ
-484 DKTKQATELV
+484 DKTKQAAELV
-494 KQINDANIGVNASL
+494 KQINDAKIGVTASL
-508 DDSGRLILK
+508 DDDGKLVLK

-530 NDNNALSA
+530 GGDAALK
-538 LSALGLS
+538 ALGLN
-545 AGEKTGIKSV
+545 AGSKTGVKSV

-560 SKMNSLMDNL
+560 AKMNSLIDSL
-570 INSKNGS
+570 INSKKGS

-588 NKLLTEQKERTQNSI
+588 NKLLTKQKERTQNSI

-609 MTTTFISY
+609 MTRTFIAY
-617 ASSIAKMT
+617 ASAIAKLT
-625 NSFSALQSMIDAQ
+625 NSFSGLQGMIDAQ
-638 SKSDS
+638 SKKE

>member
-1 MAVTSVSVSE
+1 MAVSSVSVSE

-34 YLKQETIDTLKE
+34 YLKQETIDTLKQ

-53 KPLSTRIA
+53 KPLTTRIA

-106 SASIEDGVAEQ
+106 SANIEDGVAEQ
-117 NIRMSVMQL
+117 TIRMSVMQL

-141 DVVFSGLSGDTTFS
+141 DVVFSNLQSDTKFS
-155 LELGGKSYDITVN
+155 LQVGDKSYDITVN
-168 NTTTLEDLSQK
+168 NKTTLDELSQK

-184 NGDVSVRI
+184 DGKISVKI

-197 ENPYSMVFQSK
+197 ENPYSMVFQTK
-208 NTGKDNAIRFK
+208 DTGKDNAIKFK
-219 MADSTNTT
+219 MEGNVNDNSLFKDLGF
-227 SQDTT
+227 DTT
-232 KADELFKN
+232 
-240 LGFKTNK
+240 TP
-247 VGDDG
+247 DDKG
-252 SFTLEAD
+252 VFTLKAGTGT
-259 DSDSKNSGKK
+259 NAGKK
-269 LTSAQDAEFTFNGV
+269 LANAQNAEFTFNGV
-283 SMTRS
+283 NMTRS
-288 TNIIDDIITGATFT
+288 KNTIDDIITGATFT
-302 LNNVDDKNTSGEY
+302 LNNVDDKTTSGEY
-315 KDTVISVTKDTESLV
+315 KDTVISISKDTASLV
-330 KTMQNMV
+330 KTMQSMV

-344 SNLDTATSYDSESKA
+344 TNLDTATSYDSESKA

-365 VSEITSI
+365 LSEITSI
-372 KRQINSV
+372 KRQINSI
-379 ITSTDKNGKSL
+379 ITNTDKNGKSL

-404 LDTKELESAI
+404 LDTKALESAI
-414 SGDYENFKKFFSS
+414 SDDYENFKKFFSS
-427 NTSYENAA
+427 NTTYENAV
-435 FYSSGSITSG
+435 FYSSGSITS
-445 SSTWEGK
+445 STSTWQGK
-452 IKINDKEFDLAKID
+452 IKINDKEFDLAEID

-471 DATSGATTSSQNT
+471 NATSTTPSTQNT
-484 DKTKQATELV
+484 DKTKQAAELV
-494 KQINDANIGVNASL
+494 KQINDAKIGVTASL
-508 DDSGRLILK
+508 DDAGKLVLK

-530 NDNNALSA
+530 GGGDALK
-538 LSALGLS
+538 ALGLS
-545 AGEKTGIKSV
+545 AGSKTGTKSV

-560 SKMNSLMDNL
+560 AKMNSLMDSL

-588 NKLLTEQKERTQNSI
+588 NKLLTKQKERTQNSI

-609 MTTTFISY
+609 MTTTFIAY
-617 ASSIAKMT
+617 ASAIAKMT

-638 SKSDS
+638 SKKD

>member
-1 MAVTSVSVSE
+1 MAVSSVSVSE

-34 YLKQETIDTLKE
+34 YLKQQTIDTLKQ

-53 KPLSTRIA
+53 KPLTTRIA

-106 SASIEDGVAEQ
+106 SANIEDGVAEQ
-117 NIRMSVMQL
+117 TIRMSVMQL

-141 DVVFSGLSGDTTFS
+141 DVVFSNLSSDTKFS
-155 LELGGKSYDITVN
+155 LQVGDKSYDITVN
-168 NTTTLEDLSQK
+168 NKTTLDELSQK

-184 NGDVSVRI
+184 DGKISVKI

-197 ENPYSMVFQSK
+197 TNPYSMVFQTK
-208 NTGKDNAIRFK
+208 DTGKDNAIKFK
-219 MADSTNTT
+219 MEGNVNDNSLFKDLGF
-227 SQDTT
+227 DTT
-232 KADELFKN
+232 
-240 LGFKTNK
+240 TP
-247 VGDDG
+247 DDKG
-252 SFTLEAD
+252 VFTLKAGTD
-259 DSDSKNSGKK
+259 ANAGKK
-269 LTSAQDAEFTFNGV
+269 LANAQDAEFTFNGV
-283 SMTRS
+283 NMTRS
-288 TNIIDDIITGATFT
+288 KNTIDDIITGATFT
-302 LNNVDDKNTSGEY
+302 LNNVDDKTTSGEY
-315 KDTVISVTKDTESLV
+315 KDTVISISKDTASLV
-330 KTMQNMV
+330 KTMQSMV

-344 SNLDTATSYDSESKA
+344 TNLDTATSYDSESKA

-365 VSEITSI
+365 LSEITSI
-372 KRQINSV
+372 KRQINSI
-379 ITSTDKNGKSL
+379 ITNTDKNGKSL

-404 LDTKELESAI
+404 LDTKALESAI
-414 SGDYENFKKFFSS
+414 SDDYENFKKFFSS
-427 NTSYENAA
+427 NTTYENAV

-445 SSTWEGK
+445 TSTWTGK
-452 IKINDKEFDLAKID
+452 IKINDKEFDLAEID
-466 KKITG
+466 KKIT
-471 DATSGATTSSQNT
+471 SSTQ
-484 DKTKQATELV
+484 DKTKQAAELV
-494 KQINDANIGVNASL
+494 KQINDAKIGVTASL
-508 DDSGRLILK
+508 DDAGKLVLK

-530 NDNNALSA
+530 GGDEALK
-538 LSALGLS
+538 ALGLS
-545 AGEKTGIKSV
+545 AGSKTGVKSV

-560 SKMNSLMDNL
+560 AKMNSLIDSL
-570 INSKNGS
+570 INSKKGS

-588 NKLLTEQKERTQNSI
+588 NKLLTKQKERTQNSI

-609 MTTTFISY
+609 MTRTFIAY
-617 ASSIAKMT
+617 ASAIAKLT
-625 NSFSALQSMIDAQ
+625 NSFSGLQGMIDAQ
-638 SKSDS
+638 SKKE

>member
-1 MAVTSVSVSE
+1 MAVSSVSVSE

-34 YLKQETIDTLKE
+34 YLKQETIDTLKQ

-53 KPLSTRIA
+53 KPLTTRIA

-106 SASIEDGVAEQ
+106 SANIEDGVAEQ
-117 NIRMSVMQL
+117 TIRMSVMQL

-141 DVVFSGLSGDTTFS
+141 DVVFSNLSSDTKFS
-155 LELGGKSYDITVN
+155 LQVGDKSYDITVN
-168 NTTTLEDLSQK
+168 NKTTLDELSQK

-184 NGDVSVRI
+184 DGKISVKI

-197 ENPYSMVFQSK
+197 TNPYSMVFQTK
-208 NTGKDNAIRFK
+208 DTGKDNAIKFK
-219 MADSTNTT
+219 MEGNVNDNSLFKDLGF
-227 SQDTT
+227 DTT
-232 KADELFKN
+232 
-240 LGFKTNK
+240 TP
-247 VGDDG
+247 DDKG
-252 SFTLEAD
+252 VFTLKAGTGT
-259 DSDSKNSGKK
+259 NAGKK
-269 LTSAQDAEFTFNGV
+269 LANAQDAEFTFNGV
-283 SMTRS
+283 NMTRS
-288 TNIIDDIITGATFT
+288 KNTIDDIITGATFT
-302 LNNVDDKNTSGEY
+302 LNNVDDKTTSGEY
-315 KDTVISVTKDTESLV
+315 KDTVISISKDTASLV
-330 KTMQNMV
+330 KTMQSMV

-344 SNLDTATSYDSESKA
+344 TNLDTATSYDSESKA

-365 VSEITSI
+365 LSEITSI
-372 KRQINSV
+372 KRQINSI
-379 ITSTDKNGKSL
+379 ITNTDKNGKSL

-404 LDTKELESAI
+404 LDTKALESAI
-414 SGDYENFKKFFSS
+414 SDDYENFKKFFSS
-427 NTSYENAA
+427 NTTYENAV

-445 SSTWEGK
+445 TNAWTGK
-452 IKINDKEFDLAKID
+452 IKINDKEFDLAEID
-466 KKITG
+466 KSITG
-471 DATSGATTSSQNT
+471 NATSTNPSTQNT
-484 DKTKQATELV
+484 DKTKQAAELV
-494 KQINDANIGVNASL
+494 KQINDAKIGVTASL
-508 DDSGRLILK
+508 DDAGKLVLK

-530 NDNNALSA
+530 GGNQALTT
-538 LSALGLS
+538 LGLS
-545 AGEKTGIKSV
+545 AGSKTGTKSV

-560 SKMNSLMDNL
+560 AKMNSLMDSL
-570 INSKNGS
+570 INSKKGS
-577 LTNFA
+577 LTKFA

-588 NKLLTEQKERTQNSI
+588 NKLLTAQKERTQNSI

-609 MTTTFISY
+609 MTRTFIAY
-617 ASSIAKMT
+617 ASAIAKMT
-625 NSFSALQSMIDAQ
+625 NSFSALKGIIDAQ

>member
-1 MAVTSVSVSE
+1 MAVSSVSVSE

-34 YLKQETIDTLKE
+34 YLKQQTIDTLKQ

-53 KPLSTRIA
+53 KPLTTRIA

-106 SASIEDGVAEQ
+106 SANIEDGVAEQ
-117 NIRMSVMQL
+117 TIRMSVMQL

-141 DVVFSGLSGDTTFS
+141 DVVFSNLSSDTKFS
-155 LELGGKSYDITVN
+155 LQVGDKSYDITVN
-168 NTTTLEDLSQK
+168 NKTTLDELSQK

-184 NGDVSVRI
+184 DGKISVKI

-197 ENPYSMVFQSK
+197 TNPYSMVFQTK
-208 NTGKDNAIRFK
+208 DTGKDNAIKFK
-219 MADSTNTT
+219 MEGNVNENSLFKDLGFT
-227 SQDTT
+227 TT
-232 KADELFKN
+232 KP
-240 LGFKTNK
+240 
-247 VGDDG
+247 DDKG
-252 SFTLEAD
+252 VFTLEAGTGA
-259 DSDSKNSGKK
+259 NVGKK
-269 LTSAQDAEFTFNGV
+269 LANAQNAEFTFNGV
-283 SMTRS
+283 NMTRS
-288 TNIIDDIITGATFT
+288 KNTIDDIITGATFT
-302 LNNVDDKNTSGEY
+302 LNNVDDKTTSGEY
-315 KDTVISVTKDTESLV
+315 KDTVISISKDTASLV
-330 KTMQNMV
+330 KTMQSMV

-344 SNLDTATSYDSESKA
+344 TNLDTATSYDSESKA

-365 VSEITSI
+365 LSEITSI
-372 KRQINSV
+372 KRQINSI
-379 ITSTDKNGKSL
+379 ITNTDKNGKSL

-404 LDTKELESAI
+404 LDTKALESAI
-414 SGDYENFKKFFSS
+414 SDDYENFKTFFSS
-427 NTSYENAA
+427 NTTYENAV

-445 SSTWEGK
+445 TNAWTGK
-452 IKINDKEFDLAKID
+452 IKINDKEFDLAEID
-466 KKITG
+466 KSITG
-471 DATSGATTSSQNT
+471 NATSTNPSTQNT
-484 DKTKQATELV
+484 DKTKQAAELV
-494 KQINDANIGVNASL
+494 KQINDAKIGVTASL
-508 DDSGRLILK
+508 DDDGKLVLK

-530 NDNNALSA
+530 GGDAALK
-538 LSALGLS
+538 ALGLS
-545 AGEKTGIKSV
+545 AGSKTGVKSV

-560 SKMNSLMDNL
+560 AKMNSLMDSL

-588 NKLLTEQKERTQNSI
+588 NKLLAKQKERTQNSI

-609 MTTTFISY
+609 MTTTFIAY
-617 ASSIAKMT
+617 ASAIAKMT

-638 SKSDS
+638 SKKD

>member
-1 MAVTSVSVSE
+1 MAVSSVSVSE

-34 YLKQETIDTLKE
+34 YLKQETIDTLKK

-53 KPLSTRIA
+53 KPLTTRIA

-106 SASIEDGVAEQ
+106 SANIEDGVAEQ
-117 NIRMSVMQL
+117 TIRMSVMQL

-141 DVVFSGLSGDTTFS
+141 DVVFSNLSSDTKFS
-155 LELGGKSYDITVN
+155 LQVGDKSYDITVN
-168 NTTTLEDLSQK
+168 NKTTLDELSQK

-184 NGDVSVRI
+184 DGKISVKI

-197 ENPYSMVFQSK
+197 TNPYSMVFQTK
-208 NTGKDNAIRFK
+208 DTGKDNAIKFK
-219 MADSTNTT
+219 MAGNENENS
-227 SQDTT
+227 
-232 KADELFKN
+232 LFKD
-240 LGFKTNK
+240 LGFKTTK
-247 VGDDG
+247 PDDKG
-252 SFTLEAD
+252 VFTLEAGTD
-259 DSDSKNSGKK
+259 ANAGKK
-269 LTSAQDAEFTFNGV
+269 LANAQDAEFTFNGV
-283 SMTRS
+283 NMTRS
-288 TNIIDDIITGATFT
+288 KNTIDDIITGATFT
-302 LNNVDDKNTSGEY
+302 LNNVDDKTTSGEY
-315 KDTVISVTKDTESLV
+315 KDTVISISKDTASLV
-330 KTMQNMV
+330 KTMQSMV

-344 SNLDTATSYDSESKA
+344 TNLDTATSYDSESKA

-365 VSEITSI
+365 LSEITSI
-372 KRQINSV
+372 KRQINSI
-379 ITSTDKNGKSL
+379 ITNTDKNGKSL

-404 LDTKELESAI
+404 LDTKALESAI
-414 SGDYENFKKFFSS
+414 SDDYENFKKFFSS
-427 NTSYENAA
+427 NTTYENAV

-445 SSTWEGK
+445 TNAWTGK
-452 IKINDKEFDLAKID
+452 IKINDKEFDLAEID

-471 DATSGATTSSQNT
+471 NATSTTPSTQNT
-484 DKTKQATELV
+484 DKTKQAAELV
-494 KQINDANIGVNASL
+494 KQINDAKIGVTASL
-508 DDSGRLILK
+508 DDAGKLVLK

-530 NDNNALSA
+530 GGDAALK
-538 LSALGLS
+538 ALGLS
-545 AGEKTGIKSV
+545 AGSKTGVKSV

-560 SKMNSLMDNL
+560 AKMNSLIDSL
-570 INSKNGS
+570 INSKKGS

-588 NKLLTEQKERTQNSI
+588 NKLLTKQKERTQNSI

-609 MTTTFISY
+609 MTTTFIAY
-617 ASSIAKMT
+617 ARAIAKLT
-625 NSFSALQSMIDAQ
+625 NSFSGLQGMIDAQ
-638 SKSDS
+638 SKKE

>member
-1 MAVTSVSVSE
+1 MAVSSVSVSE

-34 YLKQETIDTLKE
+34 YLKQQTIDTLKQ

-53 KPLSTRIA
+53 KPLTTRIA

-106 SASIEDGVAEQ
+106 SANIEDGVAEQ
-117 NIRMSVMQL
+117 TIRMSVMQL

-141 DVVFSGLSGDTTFS
+141 DVVFSNLQSDTKFS
-155 LELGGKSYDITVN
+155 LQVGDKSYDITVN
-168 NTTTLEDLSQK
+168 NKTTLDELSQK

-184 NGDVSVRI
+184 DGKISVKI

-197 ENPYSMVFQSK
+197 TNPYSMVFQTK
-208 NTGKDNAIRFK
+208 DTGKDNAIKFK
-219 MADSTNTT
+219 MAGNVNDNSLFKDLGF
-227 SQDTT
+227 DTT
-232 KADELFKN
+232 
-240 LGFKTNK
+240 TP
-247 VGDDG
+247 DDKG
-252 SFTLEAD
+252 VFTLKAGTGT
-259 DSDSKNSGKK
+259 NAGKK
-269 LTSAQDAEFTFNGV
+269 LANAQDAEFTFNGV
-283 SMTRS
+283 NMMRS
-288 TNIIDDIITGATFT
+288 KNTIDDIITGATFT
-302 LNNVDDKNTSGEY
+302 LNNVDDKTTSGEY
-315 KDTVISVTKDTESLV
+315 KDTVISISKDTASLV
-330 KTMQNMV
+330 KTMQSMV

-344 SNLDTATSYDSESKA
+344 TNLDTATSYDSESKA

-365 VSEITSI
+365 LSEITSI
-372 KRQINSV
+372 KRQINSI
-379 ITSTDKNGKSL
+379 ITNTDKNGKSL

-404 LDTKELESAI
+404 LDTKALESAI
-414 SGDYENFKKFFSS
+414 SDDYENFKKFFSS
-427 NTSYENAA
+427 NTTYENAV

-445 SSTWEGK
+445 TNAWTGK
-452 IKINDKEFDLAKID
+452 IKINDKEFDLAEID
-466 KKITG
+466 KKIT
-471 DATSGATTSSQNT
+471 STTPSTQ
-484 DKTKQATELV
+484 DKTKQAAELV
-494 KQINDANIGVNASL
+494 KQINDAKIGVTASL
-508 DDSGRLILK
+508 DDAGKLVLK

-530 NDNNALSA
+530 GGDDALKT
-538 LSALGLS
+538 LGLS
-545 AGEKTGIKSV
+545 AGSKTGVKSV

-560 SKMNSLMDNL
+560 AKMNSLIDSL
-570 INSKNGS
+570 INSKKGS

-588 NKLLTEQKERTQNSI
+588 NKLLTKQKERTQNSI

-609 MTTTFISY
+609 MTRTFIAY
-617 ASSIAKMT
+617 ASAIAKLT
-625 NSFSALQSMIDAQ
+625 NSFSGLQGMIDAQ
-638 SKSDS
+638 SKKE

>member
-1 MAVTSVSVSE
+1 MAVSSVSVSE

-34 YLKQETIDTLKE
+34 YLKQETIDTLKQ

-53 KPLSTRIA
+53 KPLTTRIA

-106 SASIEDGVAEQ
+106 SANIEDGVAEQ
-117 NIRMSVMQL
+117 TIRMSVMQL

-141 DVVFSGLSGDTTFS
+141 DVVFEKLDKDTTFS
-155 LELGGKSYDITVN
+155 LQVGDKSYDITVN
-168 NTTTLEDLSQK
+168 NTTTLDELSQK

-184 NGDVSVRI
+184 DGKISVKI

-197 ENPYSMVFQSK
+197 ENPYSMVFQTK
-208 NTGKDNAIRFK
+208 DTGKDNAIKFK
-219 MADSTNTT
+219 MAGDVNTNG
-227 SQDTT
+227 
-232 KADELFKN
+232 LFKD
-240 LGFKTNK
+240 LGFQTTNP
-247 VGDDG
+247 DADG
-252 SFTLEAD
+252 VFTLEAGTD
-259 DSDSKNSGKK
+259 ANAGKK
-269 LTSAQDAEFTFNGV
+269 LASAQDAEFTFNGV
-283 SMTRS
+283 NMTRS
-288 TNIIDDIITGATFT
+288 KNTIDDIITGATFT
-302 LNNVDDKNTSGEY
+302 LNNVDDKTTSGEY
-315 KDTVISVTKDTESLV
+315 KDTVISISKDTASLV
-330 KTMQNMV
+330 KTMQSMV

-344 SNLDTATSYDSESKA
+344 TNLDTATSYDSESKA

-365 VSEITSI
+365 LSEITSI
-372 KRQINSV
+372 KRQINSI
-379 ITSTDKNGKSL
+379 ITNTDKNGKSL

-404 LDTKELESAI
+404 LDTKALESAI
-414 SGDYENFKKFFSS
+414 SDDYENFKKFFSS
-427 NTSYENAA
+427 NTTYENAV

-445 SSTWEGK
+445 TSAWTGK
-452 IKINDKEFDLAKID
+452 IKINDKEFDLAEID
-466 KKITG
+466 KKITPG
-471 DATSGATTSSQNT
+471 TQ
-484 DKTKQATELV
+484 DKTKQAAELV
-494 KQINDANIGVNASL
+494 KQINDAKIGVTASL
-508 DDSGRLILK
+508 DDAGKLVLK

-530 NDNNALSA
+530 GGDDALK
-538 LSALGLS
+538 ALGLS
-545 AGEKTGIKSV
+545 AGSKTGTKSV

-560 SKMNSLMDNL
+560 AKMNSLIDSL
-570 INSKNGS
+570 INSKKGS

-588 NKLLTEQKERTQNSI
+588 NKLLTKQKERTQNSI

-609 MTTTFISY
+609 MTTTFIAY
-617 ASSIAKMT
+617 ASAIAKMT

-638 SKSDS
+638 SKKE

>member
-1 MAVTSVSVSE
+1 MAVSSVSVSE

-34 YLKQETIDTLKE
+34 YLKQQTIDTLKQ

-53 KPLSTRIA
+53 KPLTTRIA

-106 SASIEDGVAEQ
+106 SANIEDGVAEQ
-117 NIRMSVMQL
+117 TIRMSVMQL

-141 DVVFSGLSGDTTFS
+141 DVVFSNLSSDTKFS
-155 LELGGKSYDITVN
+155 LQVGDKSYDITVN
-168 NTTTLEDLSQK
+168 NKTTLDELSQK

-184 NGDVSVRI
+184 DGKISVKI

-197 ENPYSMVFQSK
+197 TNPYSMVFQTK
-208 NTGKDNAIRFK
+208 DTGKDNAIKFK
-219 MADSTNTT
+219 MEGNVNNNSLFKDLGFNTT
-227 SQDTT
+227 TPD
-232 KADELFKN
+232 AD
-240 LGFKTNK
+240 G
-247 VGDDG
+247 V
-252 SFTLEAD
+252 FTLEAGTGT
-259 DSDSKNSGKK
+259 NAGKK
-269 LTSAQDAEFTFNGV
+269 LANAQDAEFTFNGV
-283 SMTRS
+283 NMTRS
-288 TNIIDDIITGATFT
+288 KNTIDDIITGATFT
-302 LNNVDDKNTSGEY
+302 LNNVDDKTTSGEY
-315 KDTVISVTKDTESLV
+315 KDTVISISKDTASLV
-330 KTMQNMV
+330 KTMQSMV

-365 VSEITSI
+365 LSEITSI
-372 KRQINSV
+372 KRQINNI
-379 ITSTDKNGKSL
+379 ITNTDKNGKSL

-404 LDTKELESAI
+404 LDTKALESAI
-414 SGDYENFKKFFSS
+414 SDDYENFKKFFSS
-427 NTSYENAA
+427 NTTYENAV

-445 SSTWEGK
+445 TSAWTGK
-452 IKINDKEFDLAKID
+452 IKINDKEFDLAEID
-466 KKITG
+466 KKITPG
-471 DATSGATTSSQNT
+471 TQ
-484 DKTKQATELV
+484 DKTKQAAELV
-494 KQINDANIGVNASL
+494 KQINDAKIGVTASL
-508 DDSGRLILK
+508 DDAGKLVLK

-530 NDNNALSA
+530 GGDDALKT
-538 LSALGLS
+538 LGLS
-545 AGEKTGIKSV
+545 AGSKTGTKSV

-560 SKMNSLMDNL
+560 AKMNSLMDSL
-570 INSKNGS
+570 INSKKGS

-582 TELKDK
+582 TELKAK
-588 NKLLTEQKERTQNSI
+588 NKLLTKQKERTQNSI

-609 MTTTFISY
+609 MTRTFIAY
-617 ASSIAKMT
+617 ASAIAKLT
-625 NSFSALQSMIDAQ
+625 NSFSGLQGMIDAQ
-638 SKSDS
+638 SKKE

>member
-1 MAVTSVSVSE
+1 MAVSSVSVSE

-34 YLKQETIDTLKE
+34 YLKQQTIDTLKQ

-53 KPLSTRIA
+53 KPLTTRIA

-106 SASIEDGVAEQ
+106 SANIEDGVAEQ
-117 NIRMSVMQL
+117 TIRMSVMQL

-141 DVVFSGLSGDTTFS
+141 DVVFSNLSSDTKFS
-155 LELGGKSYDITVN
+155 LQVGDKSYDITVN
-168 NTTTLEDLSQK
+168 NKTTLDELSQK

-184 NGDVSVRI
+184 DGKISVKI

-197 ENPYSMVFQSK
+197 TNPYSMVFQTK
-208 NTGKDNAIRFK
+208 DTGKDNAIKFK
-219 MADSTNTT
+219 MAGNVNYNSLFKDLGF
-227 SQDTT
+227 DTT
-232 KADELFKN
+232 
-240 LGFKTNK
+240 TP
-247 VGDDG
+247 DDKG
-252 SFTLEAD
+252 VFTLKAGTGT
-259 DSDSKNSGKK
+259 NAGKK
-269 LTSAQDAEFTFNGV
+269 LANAQDAEFTFNGV
-283 SMTRS
+283 NMTRS
-288 TNIIDDIITGATFT
+288 KNTIDDIITGATFT
-302 LNNVDDKNTSGEY
+302 LNNVDDKTTSGEY
-315 KDTVISVTKDTESLV
+315 KDTVISISKDTASLV
-330 KTMQNMV
+330 KTMQSMV

-344 SNLDTATSYDSESKA
+344 TNLDTATSYDSESKA

-365 VSEITSI
+365 LSEITSI
-372 KRQINSV
+372 KRQINSI
-379 ITSTDKNGKSL
+379 ITNTDKNGKSL

-404 LDTKELESAI
+404 LDTKALESAI
-414 SGDYENFKKFFSS
+414 SDDYENFKKFFSS
-427 NTSYENAA
+427 NTTYENAV

-445 SSTWEGK
+445 TNAWTGK
-452 IKINDKEFDLAKID
+452 IKINDKEFDLAEID
-466 KKITG
+466 KSITG
-471 DATSGATTSSQNT
+471 NATSTNPSTQNT
-484 DKTKQATELV
+484 DKTKQAAELV
-494 KQINDANIGVNASL
+494 KQINDAKIGVTASL
-508 DDSGRLILK
+508 DDDGKLVLK

-530 NDNNALSA
+530 GGDDALKT
-538 LSALGLS
+538 LGLS
-545 AGEKTGIKSV
+545 AGSKTGTKSV

-560 SKMNSLMDNL
+560 AKMNSLIDSL
-570 INSKNGS
+570 INSKKGS

-588 NKLLTEQKERTQNSI
+588 NKLLTKQKERTQNSI

-609 MTTTFISY
+609 MTRTFIAY
-617 ASSIAKMT
+617 ASAIAKLT
-625 NSFSALQSMIDAQ
+625 NSFSGLQGMIDAQ
-638 SKSDS
+638 SKKE

>member
-1 MAVTSVSVSE
+1 MAVSSVSVSE

-34 YLKQETIDTLKE
+34 YLKQETIDTLKQ

-53 KPLSTRIA
+53 KPLTTRIA

-106 SASIEDGVAEQ
+106 SANIEDGVAEQ
-117 NIRMSVMQL
+117 TIRMSVMQL

-141 DVVFSGLSGDTTFS
+141 DVVFEKLDKDTTFS
-155 LELGGKSYDITVN
+155 LQVGDKSYDITVN
-168 NTTTLEDLSQK
+168 NTTTLDELSQK

-184 NGDVSVRI
+184 DGKISVKI

-197 ENPYSMVFQSK
+197 ENPYSMVFQTK
-208 NTGKDNAIRFK
+208 DTGKDNAIKFK
-219 MADSTNTT
+219 MAGNVNDNS
-227 SQDTT
+227 
-232 KADELFKN
+232 LFKD
-240 LGFKTNK
+240 LGFQTTNP
-247 VGDDG
+247 DADG
-252 SFTLEAD
+252 VFTLEAGTGA
-259 DSDSKNSGKK
+259 NSGKK
-269 LTSAQDAEFTFNGV
+269 LANAQDAEFTFNGV
-283 SMTRS
+283 NMTRS
-288 TNIIDDIITGATFT
+288 KNTIDDIITGATFT
-302 LNNVDDKNTSGEY
+302 LNNVDDKTTSGEY
-315 KDTVISVTKDTESLV
+315 KDTVISISKDTASLV
-330 KTMQNMV
+330 KTMQSMV

-344 SNLDTATSYDSESKA
+344 TNLDTATSYDSESKA

-365 VSEITSI
+365 LSEITSI
-372 KRQINSV
+372 KRQINSI
-379 ITSTDKNGKSL
+379 ITNTDKNGKSL

-404 LDTKELESAI
+404 LDTKALESAI
-414 SGDYENFKKFFSS
+414 SDDYENFKKFFSS
-427 NTSYENAA
+427 NTTYENAT
-435 FYSSGSITSG
+435 FYSSGSITS
-445 SSTWEGK
+445 SASTWKGK
-452 IKINDKEFDLAKID
+452 IKINDKEFDLAEID
-466 KKITG
+466 KNITG
-471 DATSGATTSSQNT
+471 NATSTTPSTQNT
-484 DKTKQATELV
+484 DKTKQAAELV
-494 KQINDANIGVNASL
+494 KQINDAKIGVTASL
-508 DDSGRLILK
+508 DDDGKLVLK

-530 NDNNALSA
+530 GGDDALK
-538 LSALGLS
+538 ALGLS
-545 AGEKTGIKSV
+545 AGSKTGVKSV

-560 SKMNSLMDNL
+560 AKMNSLIDSL
-570 INSKNGS
+570 INSKKGS

-588 NKLLTEQKERTQNSI
+588 NKLLTKQKERTQNSI

-609 MTTTFISY
+609 MTTTFIAY
-617 ASSIAKMT
+617 ASAIAKMT

-638 SKSDS
+638 SKKD